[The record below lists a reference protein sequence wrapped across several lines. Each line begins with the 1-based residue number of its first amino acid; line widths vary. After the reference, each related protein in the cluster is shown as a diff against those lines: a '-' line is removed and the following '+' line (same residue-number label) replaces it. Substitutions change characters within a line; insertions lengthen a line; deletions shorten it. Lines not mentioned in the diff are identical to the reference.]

1 VFESGAWRGLFLL
14 FPVALKEKKGSLQ
27 KKNIKMAA
35 ILRMFGTHGDDRRR
49 GDMMPDL
56 LQDMDVDPE
65 DAAGTSFFLNRRW

>member
-1 VFESGAWRGLFLL
+1 VFESGAWPLSFVSCCAQR
-14 FPVALKEKKGSLQ
+14 KERVTAK

-65 DAAGTSFFLNRRW
+65 DAAGTSFF